1 MRTSLH
7 SENGNG
13 RCLCDG
19 RDKTREQQD
28 VVDKGEERTDC
39 PSFKAHLKI
48 QERWSESSCHSLQR
62 GWTFAFWYYSY
73 HFQTKR
79 PPPLYWAEFFLGR
92 GLGAPAS
99 SQDLGLRAASRLQK
113 VRLA

>member
-1 MRTSLH
+1 MSPPVTLS
-7 SENGNG
+7 
-13 RCLCDG
+13 
-19 RDKTREQQD
+19 REA
-28 VVDKGEERTDC
+28 GHL
-39 PSFKAHLKI
+39 PSGITLFIFK
-48 QERWSESSCHSLQR
+48 QR
-62 GWTFAFWYYSY
+62 GP
-73 HFQTKR
+73 